1 MGFIL
6 DDPVL
11 SDEEYERFREA
22 WIKLD
27 PRLKVVITQPMA
39 YIPFRD
45 PGDEANWI
53 DRLEY
58 DRTVTHE
65 QAEEL
70 REELER
76 DAEVDALLV
85 EQDYLCAI
93 CGNPL
98 VKDFDSSS
106 PIVTLAHQADHDH
119 KTGQKRGLLCSSCNG
134 GLGFFRDNPTL
145 LRLAAFYLESYK

>member
-1 MGFIL
+1 MTESSGCDPRGAMLARLMVDGGKAVEHTDGTYGISPLEGMMQTVAVEKAQKQYEHDMGFIL

-45 PGDEANWI
+45 PGDETDWI
-53 DRLEY
+53 DRAEY
-58 DRTVTHE
+58 DRIVTHE

-76 DAEVDALLV
+76 DAIADSEDV
-85 EQDYLCAI
+85 EPNYSDDDL
-93 CGNPL
+93 
-98 VKDFDSSS
+98 
-106 PIVTLAHQADHDH
+106 
-119 KTGQKRGLLCSSCNG
+119 
-134 GLGFFRDNPTL
+134 
-145 LRLAAFYLESYK
+145 